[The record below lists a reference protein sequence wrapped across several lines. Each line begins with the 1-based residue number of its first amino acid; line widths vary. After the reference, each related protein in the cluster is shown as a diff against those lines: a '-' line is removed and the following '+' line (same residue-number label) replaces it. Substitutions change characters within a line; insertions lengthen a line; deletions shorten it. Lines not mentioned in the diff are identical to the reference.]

1 MTKNVKTQLNKVIG
15 KSLNGYHAKGK
26 PKLDELKFKE
36 QYQGRIIDCMVG
48 EVDDNYIETPSTDN
62 PIVKLEHSKE
72 GVVKA
77 PSMKGKT
84 ILVDAEGNETDTP
97 AEGCRLVSV
106 GENEDNKIIILS
118 KSPNLV
124 DLNKFTKGTT
134 RVSNFNVDNEK
145 GRVSITTNSGL
156 YPFIKYEAE
165 EEIVD
170 LFRNK
175 NVVMKYTVAQKPSN
189 ARPIIQAFCK
199 SESRPDG
206 FWISNGKLIPSD
218 ITSISFQIYGNNT
231 NETEVTGTTVYEGVF
246 IGVENL
252 QFTPFACH
260 KTEIL
265 LDEPLRRIDNNVYD
279 EVVGNKI
286 IKRVGKVVLDGSEN
300 WYLHKQEEP
309 NGLTAFRVSNIVNSP
324 KNNSFVRGLSNLLP
338 FYNWGSR
345 PWAIKHSSIAID
357 GHSLIY
363 MYTIPNDNLQ
373 DFKQRLSENPIEL
386 LYELAEPVI
395 VEMPNT
401 LTLQGFDDT
410 TMYIENEIAPT
421 VQYGYNALIPYK
433 KELKMQQQEVETNT
447 LDIERNIIPYLMDME
462 MNLMLMEDN

>member
-1 MTKNVKTQLNKVIG
+1 MTKNIRTQTGKIIG
-15 KSLNGYHAKGK
+15 KTLNAYHSKLK
-26 PKLDELKFKE
+26 PKVDDLKFKE

-72 GVVKA
+72 GVVKV

-97 AEGCRLVSV
+97 SEGCRLVSV
-106 GENEDNKIIILS
+106 GENEGNKIIILS

-124 DLNKFTKGTT
+124 DLNKFIKGTS
-134 RVSNFNVDNEK
+134 RVSNFDVDKEK
-145 GRVSITTNSGL
+145 GKVSITTNNGL

-165 EEIVD
+165 EELID

-175 NVVMKYTVAQKPSN
+175 SLVIKYTVTEKPSN
-189 ARPIIQAFCK
+189 ARPIIQVFCK

-206 FWISNGKLIPSD
+206 FWGGNGKLIPSD
-218 ITSISFQIYGNNT
+218 VTSISFQIYGNNT
-231 NETEVTGTTVYEGVF
+231 NETEITGTTVYEDVF

-260 KTEIL
+260 KTKIL
-265 LDEPLRRIDNNVYD
+265 LDEPLRSLPNGVCDEIVGNQLIRRVGLKVLNSKNCNWSPWTVRETEGLFYFHAGYYIENAKALNEDNCKSNRFVFTNSFGNANNKNEHMGTYKTNPHMAIYSNKANSLSEVKEYFDNNV
-279 EVVGNKI
+279 
-286 IKRVGKVVLDGSEN
+286 
-300 WYLHKQEEP
+300 
-309 NGLTAFRVSNIVNSP
+309 
-324 KNNSFVRGLSNLLP
+324 
-338 FYNWGSR
+338 
-345 PWAIKHSSIAID
+345 
-357 GHSLIY
+357 
-363 MYTIPNDNLQ
+363 LQ
-373 DFKQRLSENPIEL
+373 VM
-386 LYELAEPVI
+386 YELEEPVI
-395 VEMPNT
+395 IEMPNT

-410 TMYIENEIAPT
+410 TMYIENEITPT

-462 MNLMLMEDN
+462 MNLMLMED